1 MKPSTSLAGLLALG
15 SSQLASAL
23 SPTVSLD
30 YATYAG
36 SALSNGIT
44 QWLGV
49 RYAAPPIGP
58 LRFSEP
64 QDPIDQ
70 TSNGTIPAT
79 EHGKI
84 CLPTGDLDDND
95 FTFPNGNYS
104 EDCLFL
110 DVFAPSNATT
120 DSKLPVFFFISG
132 GGFNRVSNA
141 KYNGSG
147 IIQAAEYDAVVVLF
161 NYRVGPYGFLASKE
175 IVEGN
180 AGINNGLKDQ
190 RKALQW
196 VQKYISHFGGN
207 PEHVVV
213 GGASAGA
220 QSVSLQVTAYGGRDD
235 GLFVGTAAES
245 QSFPPVRTIG
255 ESQFAYDN
263 LVIRT
268 NCTAQ
273 WNDTLSCLRN
283 LSAEELQK
291 VNYNTP
297 YPGAQEAALYMYGP
311 TLDFD
316 FIADYTTRAYVEG
329 KFVRV
334 PAIYGDDTNEG
345 TGFAPKNTTS
355 YGQSST
361 FLQNNFPELTI
372 KHLGKINE
380 LYPVEDT
387 PSFNGSGRYWRQAAD
402 AYGELRY
409 TCPGILVSASLERY
423 NVPSWNYHWNVVD
436 PVAEAAGEGVKHTVE
451 VHAIFGPENTRG
463 GAPDSYR
470 VGGVNEGVTP
480 VTQGYWTSFIRTLD
494 PNKKRV
500 AGTPKWEEWTGTA
513 LNGQD
518 GKRLR
523 FERNLN
529 ATEMESPPAIQQE
542 RCAYFSSI
550 GLSVKQ

>member
-1 MKPSTSLAGLLALG
+1 MKSSNVVTSLLALG
-15 SSQLASAL
+15 SCQVASAL
-23 SPTVSLD
+23 SPTVSLN

-44 QWLGV
+44 QWLGM
-49 RYAAPPIGP
+49 RFAAPPIGP

-64 QDPIDQ
+64 QDPIEQ

-79 EHGKI
+79 EHGKV
-84 CLPTGDLDDND
+84 CLPTGDIND
-95 FTFPNGNYS
+95 FMLPNGNYS

-110 DVFAPSNATT
+110 DVFAPSNATK

-132 GGFNRVSNA
+132 GGFNSLSNV

-147 IIQAAEYDAVVVLF
+147 IIEAAEHDAVVVLF

-175 IVEGN
+175 IVKGG

-190 RKALQW
+190 RKALEW

-207 PEHVVV
+207 PEHVVI

-235 GLFVGTAAES
+235 GLFQGTAAES
-245 QSFPPVRTIG
+245 QSFPPVRSIE

-268 NCTAQ
+268 NCTAS
-273 WNDTLSCLRN
+273 WNDTLGCLRN
-283 LSAEELQK
+283 VSAADLQRE
-291 VNYNTP
+291 NYNTP
-297 YPGAQEAALYMYGP
+297 FPGAQEAALYMYGP
-311 TLDFD
+311 TLDYD
-316 FIADYTTRAYVEG
+316 FIADYPTRAYLEG

-345 TGFAPKNTTS
+345 TVFTPKNTSS

-361 FLQNNFPELTI
+361 FLQNNFPELSI
-372 KHLGKINE
+372 KQLGQINE

-402 AYGELRY
+402 AYGDLRY
-409 TCPGILVSASLERY
+409 TCPGILVSASLVKIG
-423 NVPSWNYHWNVVD
+423 VPSWNYHWNVVD
-436 PVAEAAGEGVKHTVE
+436 PAAEAEGSGVQHTVE
-451 VHAIFGPENTRG
+451 VHAIFGPTNTNG
-463 GAPDSYR
+463 GAPASYR
-470 VGGVNEGVTP
+470 VGGVNEGVSA
-480 VTQGYWTSFIRTLD
+480 VVQGYWTSFIRTLD
-494 PNKKRV
+494 PNEKRV
-500 AGTPKWEEWTGTA
+500 AGTPVWEEWTGTA
-513 LNGQD
+513 VNGLK
-518 GKRLR
+518 GRRLR
-523 FERNLN
+523 FERALN
-529 ATEMESPPAIQQE
+529 ATGMESPSERQQE
-542 RCAYFSSI
+542 RCGYFASI
-550 GLSVKQ
+550 GLSVKH